1 MTHESNSAKAL
12 RGILIMIGGL
22 ALLLYTLGL
31 MQKGLTLVLVIG
43 AIIAMVYGFYVSGL
57 YDIVKHIS
65 QKRD

>member
-1 MTHESNSAKAL
+1 MTHETNSARAL
-12 RGILIMIGGL
+12 RGVLIMIGGL

-57 YDIVKHIS
+57 YDIIKHVS